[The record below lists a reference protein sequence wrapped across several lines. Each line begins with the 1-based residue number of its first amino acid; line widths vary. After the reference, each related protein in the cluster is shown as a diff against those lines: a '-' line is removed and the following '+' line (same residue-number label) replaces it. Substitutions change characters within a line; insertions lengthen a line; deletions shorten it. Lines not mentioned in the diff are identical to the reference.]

1 LSIVNKLYEDAPLF
15 NIKDIMATDIAFV
28 KKDTPV
34 YDVVAMLVEKKI
46 TGLPVVNDDMSLAG
60 VITEKDLLRLLHDD
74 PQDQEPGCA
83 EDYMSTQVVSFDL
96 HDDLIAVCECL
107 VNNHFR
113 RVFIVSDGKLVGI
126 ISRRDIIKYILEPI

>member
-1 LSIVNKLYEDAPLF
+1 LF
-15 NIKDIMATDIAFV
+15 NIKDIMATNIAFV

-60 VITEKDLLRLLHDD
+60 VITEKDLLCLLRNDAPD
-74 PQDQEPGCA
+74 QDLGCA
-83 EDYMSTQVVSFDL
+83 NDYMSTQVVSFDL
-96 HDDLIAVCECL
+96 KDDLIGVCECL

-113 RVFIVSDGKLVGI
+113 RVFIVSEGKLVGV
-126 ISRRDIIKYILEPI
+126 ISRRDIIKYILEPIG